1 MPKRMVNMNLTNEDK
16 DYLHETF
23 ISRKECS
30 ECTARIRKEL
40 AEGNTAFATIRQDLQ
55 YIKEKIDKK
64 SKFNVSVIISVL
76 QGACTLLVTL
86 IAARLSL

>member
-1 MPKRMVNMNLTNEDK
+1 MSITQEDK

-23 ISRKECS
+23 ISRRECS

-64 SKFNVSVIISVL
+64 SKLNISVITSVI
-76 QGACTLLVTL
+76 QAICTLAVTL
-86 IAARLSL
+86 LAARMS